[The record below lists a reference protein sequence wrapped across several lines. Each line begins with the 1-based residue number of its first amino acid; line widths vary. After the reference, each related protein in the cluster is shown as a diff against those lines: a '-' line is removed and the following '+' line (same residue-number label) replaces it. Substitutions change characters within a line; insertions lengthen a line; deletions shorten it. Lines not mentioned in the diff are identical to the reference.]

1 MKPLLKVKNLSKKYN
16 TINGEIEAIK
26 DISFEVK
33 NGEFIA
39 IIGTSGCGKSTLLS
53 ILAGLEEKSNGEI
66 TYFND
71 KNDIKIGYML
81 QEDALFEHY
90 SILDNV
96 LLGLKIQKKLNQKN
110 KEYVLKLL
118 EKYQLTNFKNK
129 KPHELSGGM
138 KQRVALIRTLAIK
151 PDILFLDEP
160 FSALDFDTR
169 LKVSDDVFKIIKENR
184 KTTLMVTHDIGEA
197 ISMADKIIVLSKSP
211 AYIKKIYNI
220 ELENKDLPTV
230 NRKDTK
236 FNYYYDLI
244 WKDLSEDI

>member
-26 DISFEVK
+26 NLSFEVK

-53 ILAGLEEKSNGEI
+53 ILAGLEEKSNGDI
-66 TYFND
+66 TYYND
-71 KNDIKIGYML
+71 KDDVKIGYML

-96 LLGLKIQKKLNQKN
+96 LLGLKIQKKLNQEN

-118 EKYQLTNFKNK
+118 EKYQLAKFKTK

-138 KQRVALIRTLAIK
+138 KQRVA
-151 PDILFLDEP
+151 
-160 FSALDFDTR
+160 
-169 LKVSDDVFKIIKENR
+169 
-184 KTTLMVTHDIGEA
+184 
-197 ISMADKIIVLSKSP
+197 
-211 AYIKKIYNI
+211 
-220 ELENKDLPTV
+220 
-230 NRKDTK
+230 
-236 FNYYYDLI
+236 
-244 WKDLSEDI
+244 

>member
-66 TYFND
+66 TYCND

-96 LLGLKIQKKLNQKN
+96 LLGLKIQKKLNQEN